1 MTNLLAYITIAAE
14 LAYVT
19 YSCRR
24 VTIRLKRYTVF
35 SPGQQNAN
43 NWRELMGKEACS
55 PQNRRGNT
63 AWQLFDGEGEGEE
76 GEFERAPYVFSHA
89 GIPPP
94 LLFQPSSTN
103 GVKLNASQGLS

>member
-1 MTNLLAYITIAAE
+1 
-14 LAYVT
+14 
-19 YSCRR
+19 
-24 VTIRLKRYTVF
+24 
-35 SPGQQNAN
+35 
-43 NWRELMGKEACS
+43 MGKEACS
-55 PQNRRGNT
+55 PRNRRGNT

-76 GEFERAPYVFSHA
+76 GEFEREKGARPTCSRA